1 MPQFYPGTTTIP
13 ITFSWKDLTV
23 KVKGTESKDGFLG
36 IGKRN
41 PTNEKLILDK
51 GYNEYIKTVKNDIF
65 SYVILKLFLVSG
77 YCKPGELLAIM
88 GASGA
93 GKSTLLN
100 TLTFRNLDGLSV
112 SQRSAIFHILEGFFL
127 SISIILLIS
136 FGRLKG
142 LESRQELHQFILILP
157 RDKQ

>member
-51 GYNEYIKTVKNDIF
+51 GNNECIKTIKNDIF

-112 SQRSAIFHILEGFFL
+112 SQRPAIFHIL
-127 SISIILLIS
+127 
-136 FGRLKG
+136 
-142 LESRQELHQFILILP
+142 
-157 RDKQ
+157 

>member
-65 SYVILKLFLVSG
+65 SYVMLKFFLVSG

-112 SQRSAIFHILEGFFL
+112 SQRPAIFHILWGFFL
-127 SISIILLIS
+127 SISIICSIFYL
-136 FGRLKG
+136 
-142 LESRQELHQFILILP
+142 
-157 RDKQ
+157 DCW